1 MDEPSTDSMRTYPSL
16 LEEVR
21 DPRNHEAWGRFIAR
35 YGPMIRGWCRQWFPR
50 EADDRAYDVFS
61 ELVFRMVT
69 FEYDPSQGRFRG
81 WLKTV
86 THRLMARL
94 KDGEW
99 RLLGDGCQSPD
110 SLEATED
117 LEARLAAEFDL
128 ELLEIA
134 KERVRGR
141 VADHTWR
148 AYVETAER
156 GRRPAEVAEELGL
169 KVGTVYQARY
179 SVINELGREIEDL
192 QGLA

>member
-1 MDEPSTDSMRTYPSL
+1 MGEPSSDSMRTDSGL
-16 LEEVR
+16 LNGVK
-21 DPRNHEAWGRFIAR
+21 DPANHEAWEKFIAR
-35 YGPMIRGWCRQWFPR
+35 YGPMIRGWCRHWFPR

-61 ELVFRMVT
+61 ELVFRMMT
-69 FEYDPSQGRFRG
+69 FEYDPGKGRFRG

-86 THRLMARL
+86 THRLMAKMKDEEWSNGDDGVDRL
-94 KDGEW
+94 
-99 RLLGDGCQSPD
+99 D
-110 SLEATED
+110 SLEASED
-117 LEARLAAEFDL
+117 LAARLAADFDL

-134 KERVRGR
+134 KERVRRR
-141 VADHTWR
+141 VADHTWK

-169 KVGTVYQARY
+169 RVGTVYQARY